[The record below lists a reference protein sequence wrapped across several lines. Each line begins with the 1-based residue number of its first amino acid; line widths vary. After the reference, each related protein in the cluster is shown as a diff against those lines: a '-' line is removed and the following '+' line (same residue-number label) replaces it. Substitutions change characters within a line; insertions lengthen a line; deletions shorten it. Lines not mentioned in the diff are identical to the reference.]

1 MFGDYYWNGDRT
13 GKQEQRFEKW
23 LKKME
28 SVPLVVIEIGAGLYV
43 PTVRHLSASVI
54 RSAGSADSCLIRIN
68 PNEPGIDGT
77 NIRHTGLPL
86 KGLKALSKIDQLLQ
100 NL

>member
-43 PTVRHLSASVI
+43 PTVRHLSESII
-54 RSAGSADSCLIRIN
+54 RNAGSADSCLIRIN